1 VDIASKRLF
10 EHTLG
15 SDILHGAEGKDI
27 HMLVSYRVDDDDL
40 PLLYDVVD
48 DTIVCLSI
56 A

>member
-1 VDIASKRLF
+1 MDIASKRLF
-10 EHTLG
+10 DILLG